1 MWPYNRDVSIALGV
15 TTVISGIACY
25 YMYNNESGGGSAA
38 ASVAS
43 VADVKVVNNNVEL
56 KTWNISRLFGFGK
69 AIALS
74 SAGTVANGNSDLSSP

>member
-38 ASVAS
+38 ASVVS
-43 VADVKVVNNNVEL
+43 VAGVKVVNNVES
-56 KTWNISRLFGFGK
+56 KGWNISRLSGIGK
-69 AIALS
+69 AVALS

>member
-43 VADVKVVNNNVEL
+43 VAGVKVVNNVES
-56 KTWNISRLFGFGK
+56 KGFNISRLFGIRK
-69 AIALS
+69 SVALS

>member
-38 ASVAS
+38 ASVAGVS
-43 VADVKVVNNNVEL
+43 GVKIANNVES
-56 KTWNISRLFGFGK
+56 KGFNISRLFGIGK
-69 AIALS
+69 AVALS
-74 SAGTVANGNSDLSSP
+74 SAGVVSKGNKDLISP

>member
-43 VADVKVVNNNVEL
+43 VAGVEVVNNVES
-56 KTWNISRLFGFGK
+56 KGWNISRLFGIGK
-69 AIALS
+69 AVALS
-74 SAGTVANGNSDLSSP
+74 TAGTVANGNSDLSSP

>member
-38 ASVAS
+38 ASVVS
-43 VADVKVVNNNVEL
+43 IADVKVVNNVES
-56 KTWNISRLFGFGK
+56 KGWNISRLFGIGK
-69 AIALS
+69 AVALS

>member
-38 ASVAS
+38 TSVVSVAG
-43 VADVKVVNNNVEL
+43 VKAVNNVES
-56 KTWNISRLFGFGK
+56 KGWNISQLFGIGK
-69 AIALS
+69 AVALS

>member
-43 VADVKVVNNNVEL
+43 VAGVKVVNNVES
-56 KTWNISRLFGFGK
+56 KTWNISRLFGIGK
-69 AIALS
+69 AVALS